1 LRKELLGKRT
11 CKVCL
16 RVLNHTCFY
25 RKIGGG
31 LNNKCKTCFKK
42 STKEYRDN
50 NKEKVK
56 EYHKTY
62 ALNNKDKI
70 AVYKKEHY
78 KENKER
84 IEIYRNNWRTIKS
97 KNDSLFKLT
106 NSIRTRIKQSFRRNG
121 FTKNSKTFEILGCT
135 FDEFKAH
142 LERQFTKGM
151 NWDNLGEWHLDH
163 IYPVSLSKDDEELI
177 KLNHYTNFQPL
188 WAIDNMIKGNKIIDN
203 KQLKLI

>member
-1 LRKELLGKRT
+1 MTKEQI
-11 CKVCL
+11 
-16 RVLNHTCFY
+16 Y
-25 RKIGGG
+25 Q
-31 LNNKCKTCFKK
+31 
-42 STKEYRDN
+42 KEYRLK

-121 FTKNSKTFEILGCT
+121 FTKKSKTFDKME
-135 FDEFKAH
+135 
-142 LERQFTKGM
+142 
-151 NWDNLGEWHLDH
+151 GEKSIVHGIIH
-163 IYPVSLSKDDEELI
+163 IF
-177 KLNHYTNFQPL
+177 H
-188 WAIDNMIKGNKIIDN
+188 II
-203 KQLKLI
+203 